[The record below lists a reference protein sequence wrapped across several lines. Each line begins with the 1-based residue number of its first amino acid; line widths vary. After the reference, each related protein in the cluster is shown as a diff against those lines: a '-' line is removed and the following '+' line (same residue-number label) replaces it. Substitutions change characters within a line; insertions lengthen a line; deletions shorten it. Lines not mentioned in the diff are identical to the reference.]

1 MNSCNWGDYQSINAR
16 PSPSSCTFPSTRGQH
31 SDTRV
36 DSLCAIDMDN
46 TESTIDD
53 ILKNIPR
60 FRILC
65 VGRSGVGK
73 SSLIN
78 RVFGITEAKV
88 STYAPGEASIDQEF
102 VSDENEYF
110 VLHDSKG
117 FEPGNNINFELAAK
131 FLQERNDKKLLKDRL
146 HAIWLCTETPRA
158 GGRVLEEGEK
168 KLLALAYKLGTP
180 VVVVFTKYDLL
191 EWSKRLEEE
200 EEEKGLDEE
209 TLRTKSK
216 MTARDALKASMGSLN
231 RSTDVLHIR
240 TPPCTGISVSPGYEG
255 TIATLVDMT
264 RTIVEERL
272 KGDAW
277 VTWAIAQRAN
287 LPMKIEACVD
297 KGVNF
302 YYRALT
308 GITPGTGNMLLW
320 ECLAQVHQ
328 DIVTCWN
335 FRDKNEI
342 LGGTEFKQLM
352 LYLVQDLKGQSPTNA
367 TPSLDKIGQFVQLI
381 TASTLPIAPPVA
393 ILGLTYFFVKWVSDA
408 VLQHIP
414 EVEALLMAYT
424 IDLISVLKALFDFT
438 LKPDLAGTANWE
450 VLKEAFED
458 YERSNRRKDIHDSCR
473 SLYGTRG
480 QFPSRDI
487 FRQMIKTL
495 LDQSLGLVNSGVE
508 VETSVQ

>member
-1 MNSCNWGDYQSINAR
+1 MGSWDEAS
-16 PSPSSCTFPSTRGQH
+16 
-31 SDTRV
+31 
-36 DSLCAIDMDN
+36 
-46 TESTIDD
+46 TESTIDG

-65 VGRSGVGK
+65 VGGSGVGK

-102 VSDENEYF
+102 VSDENKYF

-158 GGRVLEEGEK
+158 GRRVLEGGEK

-191 EWSKRLEEE
+191 EWCKRLEEE
-200 EEEKGLDEE
+200 EEEEGLDEE
-209 TLRTKSK
+209 TLRTKSE
-216 MTARDALKASMGSLN
+216 MNARVALKASVDSLN
-231 RSTDVLHIR
+231 RSTAVLNIP
-240 TPPCTGISVSPGYEG
+240 TLPCTGISVFQGYEG

-264 RTIVEERL
+264 RNIVEERL

-297 KGVNF
+297 V

-320 ECLAQVHQ
+320 ECLAQVHR

-335 FRDKNEI
+335 FRDKSKI
-342 LGGTEFKQLM
+342 LGGTEFMLLM
-352 LYLVQDLKGQSPTNA
+352 LYLVQDLKDQSPTNP
-367 TPSLDKIGQFVQLI
+367 TPSLDKIRQFVQLI
-381 TASTLPIAPPVA
+381 TTSTISIAPPA
-393 ILGLTYFFVKWVSDA
+393 ANLGLTYFFVKWVSDA
-408 VLQHIP
+408 VLQHTP
-414 EVEALLMAYT
+414 EVEALLMAYI
-424 IDLISVLKALFDFT
+424 IDLISVLKALFDLM
-438 LKPDLAGTANWE
+438 LKPDLAGTINWE
-450 VLKEAFED
+450 VLKGAFED

-480 QFPSRDI
+480 QILSREN
-487 FRQMIKTL
+487 FRQMFKRL
-495 LDQSLGLVNSGVE
+495 LDQSLGR
-508 VETSVQ
+508 